1 MNRRHFISSSLFAS
15 VAAFLPKAV
24 YGRFQKTPSWES
36 LIEWARWAPSVHNL
50 QPQRVKVISETE
62 ALLCYDPN
70 FLLPVG
76 DPKSEFAS
84 AVFGVFV
91 ESLSIAAAPYGFRVY
106 LSELI
111 AGPSTQKE
119 GIQTFGKI
127 RMAELIGKE
136 ELNPE
141 LLKQR
146 RTARTDYDGESLA
159 VNTSEKCAAIAAKFG
174 ANLFLTSD
182 KEKVDYLVKIN
193 QQTLFDDLSH
203 DDMRN
208 ELDRL
213 FRYSKKEAEEHRTGL
228 WTKCMGFPGKLVKSV
243 FRHHQ
248 RWTKGTRKKML
259 SSYYGSTYKGTA
271 TIAWIQ
277 HKWSK
282 PEDQFEFGRMLCRI
296 WLQLTKESAYMHPF
310 GSLIT
315 NPTAFA
321 ELSKRL
327 ELNPNSDAPLA
338 FIFRAGYSKEPPR
351 SFRLNTSDILLS

>member
-24 YGRFQKTPSWES
+24 YGSFQKTPSWES

-50 QPQRVKVISETE
+50 QPQRVQVISETE

-76 DPKSEFAS
+76 DPKSEFAL

-111 AGPSTQKE
+111 EGPSTQKE

-146 RTARTDYDGESLA
+146 RTARTDYDGESFFA
-159 VNTSEKCAAIAAKFG
+159 
-174 ANLFLTSD
+174 
-182 KEKVDYLVKIN
+182 
-193 QQTLFDDLSH
+193 
-203 DDMRN
+203 
-208 ELDRL
+208 
-213 FRYSKKEAEEHRTGL
+213 
-228 WTKCMGFPGKLVKSV
+228 
-243 FRHHQ
+243 
-248 RWTKGTRKKML
+248 
-259 SSYYGSTYKGTA
+259 
-271 TIAWIQ
+271 
-277 HKWSK
+277 
-282 PEDQFEFGRMLCRI
+282 
-296 WLQLTKESAYMHPF
+296 LQLRQ
-310 GSLIT
+310 SLEQT
-315 NPTAFA
+315 CF
-321 ELSKRL
+321 
-327 ELNPNSDAPLA
+327 
-338 FIFRAGYSKEPPR
+338 
-351 SFRLNTSDILLS
+351 